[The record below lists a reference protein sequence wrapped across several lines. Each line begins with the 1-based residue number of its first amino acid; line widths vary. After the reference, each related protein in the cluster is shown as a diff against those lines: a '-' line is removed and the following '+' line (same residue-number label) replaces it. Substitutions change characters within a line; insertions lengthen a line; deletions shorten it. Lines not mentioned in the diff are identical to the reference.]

1 MLFIIKWL
9 QFILLTI
16 LQPILCIFGILNNLI
31 NLIVIENR
39 TKRKEFNEAMYRFI
53 EINSTF
59 NIFYCIIM
67 FLKLM
72 NTCIFDEAGIYCSSL
87 YETPAIQSYK
97 IIVVHFLGNS
107 LKLCSNVSY
116 FLFALC
122 RLIIISSPPKLS
134 TPITSKN
141 KNTTTQKRFKY
152 LFVAMFIFGVCS
164 LLSLF
169 KLFQYKLNEWKDYR
183 KEFPYEIRDELYC
196 STSGQY
202 ECALFSSFK
211 IVNSILND
219 ICMVVLNILIDV
231 ILIKKFHKFLEKKSA
246 VHSVDVDHHKNI
258 QKSKKRI
265 NRMVF
270 FNSCL
275 YILSHIPE
283 FTTTLL
289 LILYSRRIVKF
300 CMFNFSCDLINEE
313 AESFG
318 LISIVCQ
325 FFIYKVF
332 DKNFRVSYKEIKAKV
347 FCWSKSQDSITN
359 KLDKWPKELKNLKNL
374 IGNGQT
380 D

>member
-1 MLFIIKWL
+1 MLFIIKWF

-16 LQPILCIFGILNNLI
+16 LQPILCTFGILNNLI

-39 TKRKEFNEAMYRFI
+39 TKRKEFNEVMYRFI

-67 FLKLM
+67 LLKLM

-87 YETPAIQSYK
+87 YETSAIQSYK
-97 IIVVHFLGNS
+97 IIVVHFLGSS
-107 LKLCSNVSY
+107 LKLSSNVSY
-116 FLFALC
+116 FLFALS
-122 RLIIISSPPKLS
+122 RLIIISSPLKPSPPLTS
-134 TPITSKN
+134 TN
-141 KNTTTQKRFKY
+141 KNIPPQKRFKFI
-152 LFVAMFIFGVCS
+152 FVAMVIFGVCS

-169 KLFQYKLNEWKDYR
+169 KLFQYKINEEKDYR
-183 KEFPYEIRDELYC
+183 KEFPYELRDELYC

-231 ILIKKFHKFLEKKSA
+231 VLIRRFHKFLEKKSA
-246 VHSVDVDHHKNI
+246 VHLVDVDHHTNI
-258 QKSKKRI
+258 QNTKKRI

-275 YILSHIPE
+275 YILSHMPE

-289 LILYSRRIVKF
+289 LIVYSRSIVKF
-300 CMFNFSCDLINEE
+300 CMFNFSCDIINEE

-332 DKNFRVSYKEIKAKV
+332 DKNFRASYREIKARV
-347 FCWSKSQDSITN
+347 FCWSRSEDSIANT
-359 KLDKWPKELKNLKNL
+359 LDPWPKELKNLKNL
-374 IGNGQT
+374 IGNGQI